1 MKQKIPLLAMV
12 FAPAAGNHQA
22 AILTS
27 PGLGFA
33 STAPWV
39 NFSF

>member
-1 MKQKIPLLAMV
+1 VQGATVLSYDT
-12 FAPAAGNHQA
+12 AAGNHQA
-22 AILTS
+22 ALITS

-33 STAPWV
+33 SSSPWA